1 MNTLSSNERMMRVL
15 QAPPDQ
21 LAAIDRILSGAP
33 APSSP
38 ESGAPIL
45 IRIRTAAV
53 MLDAHRATVWR
64 MIHAGKL
71 QTVEILSGSVRV
83 RRADVEAIA
92 MGKEKRTSSTQH
104 PSGEPPRAINI
115 Q

>member
-1 MNTLSSNERMMRVL
+1 MNTLNLSSNERLMRVL

-21 LAAIDRILSGAP
+21 LAAIDRILAGAL
-33 APSSP
+33 SP
-38 ESGAPIL
+38 TPPDSGAPIL
-45 IRIRTAAV
+45 IRIRTAAT

-92 MGKEKRTSSTQH
+92 RDGKGRTSNTEHRTSNAQ
-104 PSGEPPRAINI
+104 
-115 Q
+115 